1 MHKTWMIFGSTDTH
15 VTSNFNYMCIY
26 ICTNRRD
33 VSTSWKMNF
42 SAPPL
47 PWKKSCQR
55 PSLKEKNIHV
65 HVRAQSVSASRHVSN
80 TDKPNMDSLLTRTC
94 TIMYVFSVN
103 HGRWQDLIQGGGRC
117 RKIIYFS
124 GGAHIMPV
132 RICTCKFE
140 VTWVSVLPKIIH
152 VLWMLAVKFSHWAP
166 CINFSSALL
175 YRLL

>member
-1 MHKTWMIFGSTDTH
+1 MSIVLLIMQFYWQIFT
-15 VTSNFNYMCIY
+15 
-26 ICTNRRD
+26 TNCRNLNW
-33 VSTSWKMNF
+33 SGN
-42 SAPPL
+42 APIL
-47 PWKKSCQR
+47 IF
-55 PSLKEKNIHV
+55 LV
-65 HVRAQSVSASRHVSN
+65 HVRVSN
-80 TDKPNMDSLLTRTC
+80 ESMFGLSLLEMWRLADTLWIFTC

-152 VLWMLAVKFSHWAP
+152 VLCMLAVKFSHWAP

-175 YRLL
+175 YRFLYH